1 MVCFPCLCCL
11 FLYTACDWCVGIV
24 WYVFPV
30 CVVSFVAK
38 LVIGVWELYGMFS
51 LFVLSIF
58 IHSM

>member
-38 LVIGVWELYGMFS
+38 LVIGVQESYNVWQ
-51 LFVLSIF
+51 
-58 IHSM
+58 